1 MQATTP
7 PVMVLSL
14 VLLFS
19 KLTVAA
25 IVDAERASA
34 GYVIGPVD
42 GIFYFFKVNC
52 R

>member
-1 MQATTP
+1 MQATAP
-7 PVMVLSL
+7 PFMVISL

-25 IVDAERASA
+25 IVDAELASA

-42 GIFYFFKVNC
+42 GIFLFFKINC